1 MNRLGKQSRYK
12 VVIVGGGAG
21 GITVA
26 AHLLRKSRSFENEIA
41 IVDPAEKHYYQPLWT
56 LVGAGEVDREVTER
70 DESSVIPD
78 GAKWIKDAVTEF
90 HPDENYVL
98 MASGEELHYEFLVVA
113 AGIQIDWGK
122 IKGLKETIGKNG
134 VVSNYAYEYVN
145 STWETLRNFKG
156 GTAIFTAPNT
166 PIKCGGAPQKIM
178 YLVEDYVRKAGL
190 RNKSKVVFASG
201 GTIIFGVKK
210 YAETLSKIV
219 RDRDIETQFFHNLVE
234 IDGAKHE
241 AVFEQ
246 LQTKERVTMHYDMIH
261 VVPPMSAP
269 DFIKTSPLADANGW
283 MDVDKN
289 TLQSTKYSNVF
300 GVGDC
305 TNAPTAKTGAAI
317 RKQAPVAVSNILAVM
332 NREPL
337 NPKYNGYSSCPLITG
352 YGRLVLA
359 EFDYNNE
366 PQETFPFNQAQE
378 RFSMYLLKK
387 EVLPVVYWD
396 GMLKGLM

>member
-1 MNRLGKQSRYK
+1 MGKQTHYK

-21 GITVA
+21 GITA
-26 AHLLRKSRSFENEIA
+26 AAQLLRQSSTFRNEIA

-56 LVGAGEVDREVTER
+56 LVGAGEVEREITER
-70 DESSVIPD
+70 EEASVIPD
-78 GAKWIKDAVTEF
+78 GAAWLKDAITEF

-98 MASGEELHYEFLVVA
+98 TASGQELHYDFLVVA

-122 IKGLKETIGKNG
+122 VKGLKETIGKNG
-134 VVSNYAYEYVN
+134 VVSNYSYEYVN

-178 YLVEDYVRKAGL
+178 YLAEDYFRKAGV

-219 RDRDIETQFFHNLVE
+219 RDRDIDTQFYHNLIE
-234 IDGAKHE
+234 IDGEKHE

-289 TLQSTKYSNVF
+289 TLQHTKYSNVF
-300 GVGDC
+300 GIGDC

-317 RKQAPVAVSNILAVM
+317 RKQAPVVVHNIVAVM
-332 NREPL
+332 NQEPL
-337 NPKYNGYSSCPLITG
+337 SPKYNGYSSCPLITG

>member
-1 MNRLGKQSRYK
+1 MGKQTHYK

-21 GITVA
+21 GITA
-26 AHLLRKSRSFENEIA
+26 AAQLLRQSSTFRNEIA

-56 LVGAGEVDREVTER
+56 LVGAGEVEREITER
-70 DESSVIPD
+70 EEASVIPD
-78 GAKWIKDAVTEF
+78 GAAWLKDAITEF

-98 MASGEELHYEFLVVA
+98 TASGQELHYDFLVVA

-122 IKGLKETIGKNG
+122 VKGLKETIGKNG
-134 VVSNYAYEYVN
+134 VVSNYSYEYVN

-178 YLVEDYVRKAGL
+178 YLAEDYFRKAGV

-210 YAETLSKIV
+210 YAETLSKSV
-219 RDRDIETQFFHNLVE
+219 RERDIDTQFYHNLIE
-234 IDGAKHE
+234 IDGEKHE

-289 TLQSTKYSNVF
+289 TLQHTKYSNVF
-300 GVGDC
+300 GIGDC

-317 RKQAPVAVSNILAVM
+317 RKQAPVVVHNIVAVM
-332 NREPL
+332 NQEPL
-337 NPKYNGYSSCPLITG
+337 SPKYNGYSSCPLITG

>member
-1 MNRLGKQSRYK
+1 MGKQTHYK

-21 GITVA
+21 GITA
-26 AHLLRKSRSFENEIA
+26 AAQLLRQSSTFRNEIA

-56 LVGAGEVDREVTER
+56 LVGAGEVEREITER
-70 DESSVIPD
+70 EETSVIPD
-78 GAKWIKDAVTEF
+78 GAAWLKDAITEF

-98 MASGEELHYEFLVVA
+98 TASGQELHYDFLVVA

-122 IKGLKETIGKNG
+122 VKGLKETIGKNG
-134 VVSNYAYEYVN
+134 VVSNYSYEYVN

-166 PIKCGGAPQKIM
+166 AIKCGGAPQKIM
-178 YLVEDYVRKAGL
+178 YLAEDYFRKAGV

-219 RDRDIETQFFHNLVE
+219 RDRDIDTQFYHNLIE
-234 IDGAKHE
+234 IDGEKHE

-289 TLQSTKYSNVF
+289 TLQHTKYSNVF
-300 GVGDC
+300 GIGDC

-317 RKQAPVAVSNILAVM
+317 RKQAPVVVHNIVAVM
-332 NREPL
+332 NQEPL
-337 NPKYNGYSSCPLITG
+337 SPKYNGYSSCPLITG